1 MKVAQTR
8 LSESEYDLLVEYAR
22 KRNSTLKDVIREAVR
37 SLILSDKVSPE
48 DLLFVEPPS
57 TSRSERR
64 ERTSGVHD
72 KILYPGP
79 KNYVRVSDLKGVLK
93 SKVRV
98 REIEKA

>member
-22 KRNSTLKDVIREAVR
+22 KRKSTLKDVIREAVR

-48 DLLFVEPPS
+48 DPLFVEPPS
-57 TSRSERR
+57 TSRSARR
-64 ERTSGVHD
+64 ERTSEVHD
-72 KILYPGP
+72 KILYTGS

-93 SKVRV
+93 SKVRL